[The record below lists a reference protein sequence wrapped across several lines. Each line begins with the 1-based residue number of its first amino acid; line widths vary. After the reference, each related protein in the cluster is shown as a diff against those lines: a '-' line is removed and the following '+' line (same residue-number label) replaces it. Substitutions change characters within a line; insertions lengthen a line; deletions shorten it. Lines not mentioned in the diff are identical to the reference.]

1 MHLADSEVKLSLIHP
16 WGEILGRG
24 TQNISEGQPCEK
36 GLKKA
41 KFLRKR
47 CNQFKKKKIQTKNKI
62 YKNTTWETRCYN
74 LAHPGPG
81 NCVTIANRCHRD
93 LKEKYIGGIGQPHLA
108 NWRKKY
114 WLGFHRQEY
123 ERKISWLGFHHQ
135 ENLPLPTKGH
145 RRSSGNLTD
154 LQKFW
159 PPHQKKKSSNN
170 NKYCVLCQRTLG
182 TMHFWVEP
190 FKSLHPKNY
199 MCKDFSTE
207 FCVQVKILLSHPR
220 PHKKDIQ

>member
-1 MHLADSEVKLSLIHP
+1 MWKRIKESQVSKKKMQSVQKEKN
-16 WGEILGRG
+16 
-24 TQNISEGQPCEK
+24 TNKKQNIQKYNLRNKMLQSCPSRSGELCLHSQSLSPWSEG
-36 GLKKA
+36 
-41 KFLRKR
+41 
-47 CNQFKKKKIQTKNKI
+47 KN
-62 YKNTTWETRCYN
+62 
-74 LAHPGPG
+74 
-81 NCVTIANRCHRD
+81 
-93 LKEKYIGGIGQPHLA
+93 IGGIGQPHLA

-114 WLGFHRQEY
+114 WLGFHRQEC
-123 ERKISWLGFHHQ
+123 ERKISWLGFHHK

-170 NKYCVLCQRTLG
+170 NKYCVLCQRTVG

-190 FKSLHPKNY
+190 FKSLQPKNY